1 MKGTTKDINLLA
13 KKIWEYHLLHHKLKI
28 ADLILVMGSTD
39 IQVAERGA
47 DVYLEGWA
55 PLIVI
60 SGGLGRIAKKIW
72 RKPEAEVFAEVVINK
87 GVPKNKIIIEN
98 KSTNTG
104 ENVVFTKNLLK
115 KRKITPRRIIVV
127 HKPFMERRTYSIV
140 KKLWAKVDI
149 IVTSPQV
156 PFELYKIPRRTHNDL
171 INAIVGNL
179 QRIKEY
185 PNYGFQIP
193 QIIPKSVW
201 IAYKELVELGY
212 TKKLI

>member
-72 RKPEAEVFAEVVINK
+72 RKSEAEVFAEVVINK

-115 KRKITPRRIIVV
+115 KRKIR
-127 HKPFMERRTYSIV
+127 
-140 KKLWAKVDI
+140 
-149 IVTSPQV
+149 
-156 PFELYKIPRRTHNDL
+156 
-171 INAIVGNL
+171 
-179 QRIKEY
+179 
-185 PNYGFQIP
+185 
-193 QIIPKSVW
+193 
-201 IAYKELVELGY
+201 
-212 TKKLI
+212 